1 MKGLF
6 RSAVMAIIFAGA
18 VLAIWK
24 IFGGNPGTFINT
36 IGGFLWLA
44 VEGISNFFVQVFH
57 AVSGGKK

>member
-6 RSAVMAIIFAGA
+6 RSVVMGIIFAGA

-24 IFGGNPGTFINT
+24 IFGGDPGTFIST

-44 VEGISNFFVQVFH
+44 VEGVANFFVQVLQ
-57 AVSGGKK
+57 AVGVGKK